1 MSGETKDALLMQTKA
16 FVVFHFLHRFNSIEK
31 LVNDIFALSISSF
44 SEINKRRLHYYY
56 GGRIATYN
64 DQDQDWIK
72 IKEVKFDAGEKFA
85 DFKPLQILKF
95 DKQFNMITDFSFEVE
110 SLQSAM
116 QLYDFRSC
124 MVKVIKMRNKLAH
137 ELVDCNFNTQDIIE
151 PLSNENMIK
160 YGEKYLLGNS
170 EAVIDQMTKEVLSN
184 LIYMDIMIKKLREIL
199 ELKMKSE
206 R

>member
-1 MSGETKDALLMQTKA
+1 MSGETKEALIMQTKA
-16 FVVFHFLHRFNSIEK
+16 FVVFHFLHRFNGIEK
-31 LVNDIFALSISSF
+31 LVSNIFTLSVSSF

-72 IKEVKFDAGEKFA
+72 VKEVKFDAAEKFA

-110 SLQSAM
+110 SLQLAM

-137 ELVDCNFNTQDIIE
+137 ELVDCKFNTQDIIE
-151 PLSNENMIK
+151 LLSNENICK

-170 EAVIDQMTKEVLSN
+170 EAVLDQMTKEVLSN
-184 LIYMDIMIKKLREIL
+184 LIYMDIIIKRLSEIL
-199 ELKMKSE
+199 EKK
-206 R
+206 